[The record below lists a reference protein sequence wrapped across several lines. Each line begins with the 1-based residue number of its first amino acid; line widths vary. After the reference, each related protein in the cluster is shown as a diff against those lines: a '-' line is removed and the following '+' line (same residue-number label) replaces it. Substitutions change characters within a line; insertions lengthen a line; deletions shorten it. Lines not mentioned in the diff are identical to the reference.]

1 MAALRTSQWVQAEER
16 GILGTERYYRY
27 YVLVVLTAVSLLSVA
42 DRLILSILL
51 GDIKAEFALSDT
63 QLGLLTGFAFTFFY
77 VLFGMPIARFADR
90 SNRKNIIAV
99 AVAAWSLMTALC
111 GAAVGFW
118 SLFLAR
124 MGVGVGEAGGTGSGG
139 SIISDYF
146 HRHEMSWAMGIL
158 TLGSTLGTA
167 AGLMVGGYFSDLLGW
182 RMAFLALGIPGI
194 LLGLIVFF
202 SVKEPKRGRLYAE
215 QAGPDLKLPFV
226 ATLRQLARNKV
237 YVRTTLAYGL
247 QIVIGYGF
255 ASWMAEIMGRQFEI
269 STGDRGFYLGLA
281 FILGGIPGPLL
292 GGWLADRLAK
302 RNPKWRAWLSTLS
315 VLGCLPIYAL
325 SVTSTSFWSFLAL
338 FALGYM
344 IYLVMQAPTLALL
357 QLAVPPSQRAFG
369 VSVAL
374 VFNNVLGQAIGAFII
389 GMMSDSLAP
398 TYGPLSLG
406 YAVLTTSIIFG
417 VPAALAYLWT
427 AAAIDRRPAPLPA

>member
-1 MAALRTSQWVQAEER
+1 MGA
-16 GILGTERYYRY
+16 ERYYRY
-27 YVLVVLTAVSLLSVA
+27 YVLAVLTFVSILSIA

-63 QLGLLTGFAFTFFY
+63 QLGLLSGLAFTAFY
-77 VLFGMPIARFADR
+77 VTFGMPIARFADR

-124 MGVGVGEAGGTGSGG
+124 MGVGIGEAGGTGSGS
-139 SIISDYF
+139 SIVADYF
-146 HRHEMSWAMGIL
+146 HRHELSWAMGIL

-167 AGLMVGGYFSDLLGW
+167 VGLMVGGFFADLLGW
-182 RMAFLALGIPGI
+182 RMAFLALGVPGI
-194 LLGLIVFF
+194 LLGLVVFF
-202 SVKEPKRGRLYAE
+202 TIKEPERGRLYAE
-215 QAGPDLKLPFV
+215 QAGPDLKLPLV
-226 ATLRQLARNKV
+226 ATLRDLSRNKV

-255 ASWMAEIMGRQFEI
+255 ASWLALIMARKFEI
-269 STGDRGFYLGLA
+269 STGDIGFYLGLA

-292 GGWLADRLAK
+292 GGYLADRLAK
-302 RNPKWRAWLSTLS
+302 RNPKWRAWLSAIATLA
-315 VLGCLPIYAL
+315 CLPVYAL
-325 SVTSTSFWSFLAL
+325 SVMSTTFWMFLGL

-344 IYLVMQAPTLALL
+344 VYLLMQPPTLALL

-374 VFNNVLGQAIGAFII
+374 VFNNVLGQAIGALII
-389 GMMSDSLAP
+389 GVMSDSLAP

-406 YAVLTTSIIFG
+406 YAVLATSIIFG
-417 VPAALAYLWT
+417 VPGALAYLWT
-427 AAAIDRRPAPLPA
+427 AAAIDSKPAEEPA

>member
-1 MAALRTSQWVQAEER
+1 MSA
-16 GILGTERYYRY
+16 GRYYRY
-27 YVLVVLTAVSLLSVA
+27 YVLAVLTVVSILSIA

-63 QLGLLTGFAFTFFY
+63 QLGLLSGLAFTAFY
-77 VLFGMPIARFADR
+77 VTFGMPIARFADR

-124 MGVGVGEAGGTGSGG
+124 MGVGIGEAGGTGSGS
-139 SIISDYF
+139 SIVADYF
-146 HRHEMSWAMGIL
+146 HRHELSWAMGIL

-167 AGLMVGGYFSDLLGW
+167 VGLMVGGFFADLLGW
-182 RMAFLALGIPGI
+182 RMAFLALGAPGI
-194 LLGLIVFF
+194 LLGLVVFF
-202 SVKEPKRGRLYAE
+202 TIKEPERGRLYAE
-215 QAGPDLKLPFV
+215 QAGPDLKLPFA
-226 ATLRQLARNKV
+226 ATLGDLSRNKV

-255 ASWMAEIMGRQFEI
+255 ASWLALITARKFGI
-269 STGDRGFYLGLA
+269 STGDIGFYLGLT

-292 GGWLADRLAK
+292 GGYLADRLAR
-302 RNPKWRAWLSTLS
+302 RNPKWRAWLPAIA
-315 VLGCLPIYAL
+315 VLACLPVYAL
-325 SVTSTSFWSFLAL
+325 SLMSDDFWIFLGL

-344 IYLVMQAPTLALL
+344 IFLLMQPPTLALL

-369 VSVAL
+369 VAVAL
-374 VFNNVLGQAIGAFII
+374 VFNNVLGQAFGAFVI
-389 GMMSDSLAP
+389 GWMSDALAP
-398 TYGPLSLG
+398 TYAGLSLS
-406 YAVLTTSIIFG
+406 YAVMITSIIFG

-427 AAAIDRRPAPLPA
+427 AAAIDSRPAAEPA